1 MEGTKIKGS
10 PLTRVVNFDQTSKVS
25 RVQALRAERVVRMG
39 DEIKSGATAWRRSD
53 PTQAKGDEKTRG

>member
-1 MEGTKIKGS
+1 
-10 PLTRVVNFDQTSKVS
+10 
-25 RVQALRAERVVRMG
+25 MG